1 MRIFFKTIS
10 IILVVLFVIMIPV
23 NVVIRMFDNTISL
36 MIPGNKFWELEGED
50 PDAQYFKGDYAS
62 EIERLQAGRALCY
75 QLEADGAALLLN
87 NGALS
92 LAEGAKV
99 STLSSN
105 AVNLVYGGTGSGKT
119 ECYLYPILNS
129 LMREKENGTLDSGVR
144 ALLIFPMNA
153 LATERIC
160 SVSFGKVVFLPSN
173 DSAFSFGHLAAAST
187 KYRYIEYSG

>member
-62 EIERLQAGRALCY
+62 EKERLEAGKALCY
-75 QLEADGAALLLN
+75 QLEAEGAALLLN
-87 NGALS
+87 NGALP

-105 AVNLVYGGTGSGKT
+105 SVNLVYGGTGSGNVDASSSRLLSSPDLLLT
-119 ECYLYPILNS
+119 PLSGIPIS
-129 LMREKENGTLDSGVR
+129 RKSR
-144 ALLIFPMNA
+144 
-153 LATERIC
+153 TER
-160 SVSFGKVVFLPSN
+160 
-173 DSAFSFGHLAAAST
+173 
-187 KYRYIEYSG
+187 